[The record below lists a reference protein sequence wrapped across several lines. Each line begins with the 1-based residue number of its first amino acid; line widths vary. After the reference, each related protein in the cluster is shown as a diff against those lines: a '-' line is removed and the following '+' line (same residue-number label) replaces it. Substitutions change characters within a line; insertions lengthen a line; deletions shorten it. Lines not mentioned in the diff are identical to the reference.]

1 MRELITFALFI
12 NVINLQAIRK
22 DIFDVSKTTPTY
34 MKKFSLPNPNLGLEI
49 TCKPHT
55 TKFSKPGSWI
65 RLFQIRLPHT
75 TQFSKPRFQ

>member
-55 TKFSKPGSWI
+55 TKFSKPGS
-65 RLFQIRLPHT
+65 
-75 TQFSKPRFQ
+75 